1 MNANT
6 ITAAD
11 AIAHYNDLANRGLLC
26 STDPTDDVICLMSDD
41 RTVHGVVQRGVA
53 FTSMSYY
60 NDATNT
66 EARFELTDDETI
78 LALETAINYAVPNV
92 GVVEY

>member
-1 MNANT
+1 MN
-6 ITAAD
+6 ITASQ
-11 AIAHYNDLANRGLLC
+11 AIAHYNELANRGLLR
-26 STDPTDDVICLMSDD
+26 STDPTDDVISLMSED
-41 RTVHGVVQRGVA
+41 RTVHGVVLRGES

-60 NDATNT
+60 DDRAGV
-66 EARFELTDDETI
+66 EGRFELTDEDAI